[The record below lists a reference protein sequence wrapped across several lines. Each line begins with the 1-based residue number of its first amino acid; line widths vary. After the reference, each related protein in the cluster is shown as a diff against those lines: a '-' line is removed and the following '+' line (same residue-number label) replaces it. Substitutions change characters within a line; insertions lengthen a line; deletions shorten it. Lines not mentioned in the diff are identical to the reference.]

1 MLSFQ
6 TILPHTLELLK
17 QIMAIPLF
25 GSLRLVGGTA
35 LALQYGHRTSIDLDF
50 FGDLEEDTEIV
61 TKELEQVG
69 VIVRGS
75 CSQNIKAYR
84 IDGVKIDFVNYSRY
98 PWIDDPVIEDGILL
112 ASPKDIAAMKV
123 NAIIGRGSRK
133 DFVDIYY
140 LLQHF
145 TLDEIL
151 SFYQQKY
158 SNASLFRALLSLT
171 YFNDADLQYMP
182 EMLEDVGWDEMKQT
196 ILRAVKDYNNR
207 NV

>member
-1 MLSFQ
+1 M
-6 TILPHTLELLK
+6 
-17 QIMAIPLF
+17 
-25 GSLRLVGGTA
+25 
-35 LALQYGHRTSIDLDF
+35 
-50 FGDLEEDTEIV
+50 
-61 TKELEQVG
+61 
-69 VIVRGS
+69 
-75 CSQNIKAYR
+75 
-84 IDGVKIDFVNYSRY
+84 KIDFVNYSRY

-151 SFYQQKY
+151 GFYQQKY

-171 YFNDADLQYMP
+171 YFNDAELQYMP
-182 EMLEDVGWDEMKQT
+182 EMLEEVGWDEMKQI
-196 ILRAVKDYNNR
+196 ILTAVKDYNNR

>member
-35 LALQYGHRTSIDLDF
+35 L
-50 FGDLEEDTEIV
+50 
-61 TKELEQVG
+61 
-69 VIVRGS
+69 
-75 CSQNIKAYR
+75 AYR

-171 YFNDADLQYMP
+171 YFNDAELQYMP

-196 ILRAVKDYNNR
+196 ILKAVKDYNNR